1 MDNPLHN
8 PEPPDAASGFAW
20 RGAAD
25 SAQPWYDPDRQ
36 RRRTLLRRLRVLL
49 LAGLVLFTLALWL
62 LVRVPDPLE
71 RLGLLS
77 GPKRVVR
84 AHLAALSRGEA
95 REAYEFFSTHYREEI
110 PWPAYER
117 MITSHRE
124 MFRTRVLALR
134 DRADLDPGAASGDG
148 FDPDGESA
156 SRARPDDDG
165 RARTVLD
172 GELLAANGRR
182 YMVRFTIVEDAG
194 GWWIDRVRWSQ
205 VPTRDRFL
213 RT

>member
-8 PEPPDAASGFAW
+8 PEPPDATSGFTW
-20 RGAAD
+20 GGAAD
-25 SAQPWYDPDRQ
+25 FAQPWYDPDRE

-49 LAGLVLFTLALWL
+49 LAGLVLFTLALWM

-134 DRADLDPGAASGDG
+134 DRVDLDTGAASDDS
-148 FDPDGESA
+148 FDPDGDSA
-156 SRARPDDDG
+156 SRDRRDAG
-165 RARTVLD
+165 RDLTVLD
-172 GELLAANGRR
+172 TELLAANGRR

-194 GWWIDRVRWSQ
+194 RWWIDRVRWSQ
-205 VPTRDRFL
+205 APSRDRFL